1 MSIDNIILS
10 HLTSNIGVE
19 IEGVDLAGSLSDAVL
34 DAIYSALVEHQVIFF
49 RDQNMSPENHIE
61 FAKTFG
67 ELDVPHLVYPHV
79 EGFERI
85 VKLENDANNPPDTDV
100 WHTDLTFMANPP
112 FASILIGREIPTVG
126 GDTLWASMYAAYD
139 ALSDDMKSHVGKLK
153 AIHDMGSFKN
163 DFTVGETTTERL
175 MEGFNKFGA
184 TIHDVVKTH
193 PVSGRKYL
201 YVNEGFTAHIVGMT
215 GRDSRQL
222 LNLLLDHI
230 SKPEFQVRFKW
241 REGSVAMWDNRCTQH
256 YAIADYM
263 PNYRCMNRVTVVKD
277 RRS

>member
-1 MSIDNIILS
+1 
-10 HLTSNIGVE
+10 
-19 IEGVDLAGSLSDAVL
+19 
-34 DAIYSALVEHQVIFF
+34 
-49 RDQNMSPENHIE
+49 
-61 FAKTFG
+61 
-67 ELDVPHLVYPHV
+67 
-79 EGFERI
+79 
-85 VKLENDANNPPDTDV
+85 
-100 WHTDLTFMANPP
+100 
-112 FASILIGREIPTVG
+112 
-126 GDTLWASMYAAYD
+126 MYAAYD
-139 ALSDDMKSHVGKLK
+139 ALSDDIKSHVGKLK

-175 MEGFNKFGA
+175 MEGFNKFGE